1 MRAREVS
8 PVEVLEAHLSRAAEI
23 NQQLNAIVTFAPD
36 AVEQARAAERALMR
50 GDQLSPL
57 HGLPVTIKDTI
68 DVAGLRTTSGT
79 LVRSSRVPPRDAPA
93 VARLRA
99 AGAIILGKTNVSE
112 MALDYSAENP
122 VFGRTL
128 NPHDHARTPGGS
140 SGGCAA
146 AVSACLTP
154 ASLGSDLAGS
164 IRVPA
169 HCCGIVGLKPTAG
182 SIPTGGHCPPTVGPF
197 SLGANFGPLA
207 RRVDDLASLY
217 QVLAQAETG
226 ELFQSREA
234 GRESVV
240 ESLKGLRVAWYTDDA
255 VSPVTV
261 ETRRAVEASASV
273 LAEAGLRVEEAR
285 PPGVERGPELWSAL
299 FTAAVGRMLREEY
312 RGQEELAG
320 PLVRALLER
329 ASEMSTDAL
338 EQYFDAWTE
347 RDRLRA
353 VLDEWMLERPLLVAP
368 VGAVPAF
375 PHGARKIPVG
385 SVEISAF
392 RAFSYSQAFN
402 VFGLPVVTVPAGRS
416 PEGLPIGVQIIGQAH
431 EEARVLAAARVV
443 EDTLGGWQAPA
454 RLTLQTSE

>member
-36 AVEQARAAERALMR
+36 VVEQARAAEQLLMR
-50 GDQLSPL
+50 GRELPPL
-57 HGLPVTIKDTI
+57 CGLPVTIKDTI
-68 DVAGLRTTSGT
+68 DVAGVRTTSGS
-79 LVRSSRVPPRDAPA
+79 LVRANNVPQRDASA

-122 VFGRTL
+122 IFGRTL
-128 NPHDHARTPGGS
+128 NPHDQTRTPGGS

-154 ASLGSDLAGS
+154 ASLGSDLVGS
-164 IRVPA
+164 IRIPA
-169 HCCGIVGLKPTAG
+169 HCCGVVGLKPTAG

-207 RRVDDLASLY
+207 RRVDDLALLY

-226 ELFQSREA
+226 ELLQSSEA
-234 GRESVV
+234 GGESEV
-240 ESLKGLRVAWYTDDA
+240 ESLKNVRVAWYTNDG
-255 VSPVTV
+255 VSPVT
-261 ETRRAVEASASV
+261 EDTRQAVMAAAHA
-273 LAEAGLRVEEAR
+273 LAEAGLRVEEAC
-285 PPGVERGPELWSAL
+285 PPGVGRGPDLWGGL
-299 FTAAVGRMLREEY
+299 FTGAVGQMLREEY

-320 PLVRALLER
+320 PLVRVLLER

-338 EQYFDAWTE
+338 ERYFDAWTE

-353 VLDEWMLERPLLVAP
+353 VLDEWMLDRPLRVAP
-368 VGAVPAF
+368 VGSVPAF
-375 PHGARKIPVG
+375 PHGARKVLVG

-392 RAFSYSQAFN
+392 RAFSYSQTFN
-402 VFGLPVVTVPAGRS
+402 VFGLPVVAVPAGRS
-416 PEGLPIGVQIIGQAH
+416 PEGLPISVQIIGRAH
-431 EEARVLAAARVV
+431 EEARVLAAARIV
-443 EDTLGGWQAPA
+443 EAALGGWQSPA
-454 RLTLQTSE
+454 SMKNI